1 MKAKKM
7 MSLLLATSML
17 ASSAVY
23 VNAEETTGE
32 EIVFS
37 IGDWPDEAAE
47 PDKFENWEKTRMN
60 FEEQNPGIKI
70 ETDTYA
76 YTADTFMAK
85 AAAGQLPD
93 VITIPLTEAK
103 SIGESGY
110 VRDITDILVEL
121 GYWDAYKDTVK
132 EAITAEDGRV
142 YCYQSSGYTFG
153 LLANKSVL
161 EEADLLNEDGTFTAP
176 NTYDELAKMAGQIRE
191 KTGKTGL
198 ALPTMDNCG
207 GWHFVVIASGNGVQ
221 FEEQNEDGSW
231 TASFNTQEAVDTLQ
245 YIKDLKW
252 KYDALDANSY
262 IDYVQMFSLVGSGQA
277 GFVLGDPGEGIFDTF
292 TNNGMTEDELLV
304 MAIPEGTAGRYALSG
319 GVIYCFSPDMTD
331 EEVKAAFDFL
341 EYRGWGMSAQ
351 EDSYS
356 RTEEYYQTRLDE
368 GKMVLPVCVE
378 SVFKDADV
386 VKVKNEVMGKVGNV
400 AYEQIAS
407 YVENEDTVVCTEPPV
422 YCQEL
427 YAILDGVVQ
436 EVITNEN
443 ADPAQ
448 LIADAAAD
456 FQMNYLDLE

>member
-7 MSLLLATSML
+7 MTLLLAMSML
-17 ASSAVY
+17 ASSAIY
-23 VNAEETTGE
+23 VSAEETTAE
-32 EIVFS
+32 KITFS
-37 IGDWPDEAAE
+37 IGDWPDEAAD
-47 PDKFENWEKTRMN
+47 PDSYAGYEKARIE

-70 ETDTYA
+70 ETDTYV

-142 YCYQSSGYTFG
+142 YCYQSDGYTFG
-153 LLANKSVL
+153 LLANKAVL
-161 EEADLLNEDGTFTAP
+161 EEAGLLNEDGTFTAP
-176 NTYDELAKMAGQIRE
+176 NTYEELAEMAGQIKER
-191 KTGKTGL
+191 TGKAGW
-198 ALPTMDNCG
+198 ALPTMGNSG
-207 GWHFVVIASGNGVQ
+207 GWHFVTIASGNGVK
-221 FEEQNEDGSW
+221 FVEQNEDGSW
-231 TASFNTQEAVDTLQ
+231 TASFNTQEAVDALQ
-245 YIKDLKW
+245 FIKDLKW
-252 KYDALDANSY
+252 KYDALDANSF
-262 IDYVQMFSLVGSGQA
+262 IDYGQMFLLVGSGQA

-292 TNNGMTEDELLV
+292 TNNGMATDELLV

-319 GVIYCFSPDMTD
+319 GTIFCFSPDMTD
-331 EEVKAAFDFL
+331 EEVKAAFTYL
-341 EYRGWGMSAQ
+341 EYKGRGMSVK
-351 EDSYS
+351 ENTYS
-356 RTEEYYQTRLDE
+356 RTEENYQLRVE
-368 GKMVLPVCVE
+368 KGKMVLPVCVD
-378 SVFKDADV
+378 SVFEDADIV
-386 VKVKNEVMGKVGNV
+386 NVKNEVLGKVGNV
-400 AYEQIAS
+400 AFDQIAS
-407 YVENEDTVVCTEPPV
+407 YVESEDTIVCTEPSV